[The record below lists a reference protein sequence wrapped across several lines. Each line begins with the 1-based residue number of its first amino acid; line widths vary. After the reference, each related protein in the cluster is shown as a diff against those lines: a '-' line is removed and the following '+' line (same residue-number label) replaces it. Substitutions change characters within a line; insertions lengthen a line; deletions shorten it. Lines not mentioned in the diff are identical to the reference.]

1 MIVEFAS
8 HGNLKQY
15 LQKKRRTGGGS
26 EVTQVENPL
35 DEKDL
40 ISFSF
45 QVARGMEYL
54 ASQKVHVTGKY
65 LDYKQHSDFTIWLYV
80 LVG

>member
-15 LQKKRRTGGGS
+15 LQKKRHNGVWL
-26 EVTQVENPL
+26 EDTQMENPL

-40 ISFSF
+40 VSYSF

-54 ASQKVHVTGKY
+54 ASQKVCVSGKY
-65 LDYKQHSDFTIWLYV
+65 LRL
-80 LVG
+80 